1 MARRIPRITA
11 DLISAV
17 AAISQLRAEEAL
29 RQRCHVVQ
37 AIAARGTPVD
47 SLTVGEL
54 LQLANASKQ
63 FNNLP
68 REIPA

>member
-11 DLISAV
+11 DLVSAV
-17 AAISQLRAEEAL
+17 AAISQLGAKDAL

-37 AIAARGTPVD
+37 AIAARETAVD

-54 LQLANASKQ
+54 LQLANESKQ
-63 FNNLP
+63 FNNPP
-68 REIPA
+68 REISA